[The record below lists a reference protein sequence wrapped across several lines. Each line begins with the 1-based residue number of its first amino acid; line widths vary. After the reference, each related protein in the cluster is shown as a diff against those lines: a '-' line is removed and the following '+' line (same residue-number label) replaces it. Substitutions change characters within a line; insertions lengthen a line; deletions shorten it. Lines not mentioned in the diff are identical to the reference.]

1 LSRHRSAT
9 RLLRPR
15 SVAFI
20 GGGLAPGALEIC
32 RAGGFTGP
40 AYAVHPRNEGAFR
53 SVADLPEAPD
63 ASFVAVNAQATVAV
77 VRELAERGAGGAAC
91 YAAGFAEAGDADLER
106 ELVGAAGSMAILG
119 PNCYGLI
126 NRVDGVSLWPV
137 PIPLPR
143 VEQGIGLVMQS
154 GNLAINVTMADRSLP
169 IAFVLSVGNQAGID
183 VAAGVEL
190 LLDQPETTGIG
201 IYLEGLR
208 DAARFAAAARRALD
222 RGVPIAV
229 VKSGVS
235 EVGARVAA
243 THTSSLAG
251 SDELYDVFFDRLGVA
266 RAPDVPAMVEIL
278 KAQTSVGALR
288 GRRAIV
294 FTCSGGES
302 ALAADAAAVAGLQ
315 LDPPSAEATA
325 TIAAELPWYAGVGN
339 PLDYNTALWGQEE
352 PLTRVFGAALAD
364 GADVALL
371 VIDHP
376 RHELGLT
383 GEIDAAISALERSA
397 AAAGI
402 PAAVASTIP
411 ESFPANRRDPLYAR
425 GVAPL
430 QGLPEALLALAACA
444 RWGERRR
451 APVEV
456 ALGAPD
462 AAPGELL
469 DEDASKRLIADAG
482 VAVPAGR
489 LVEPDQAAAA
499 AEGLGFPVVVKLCS
513 PALPHKADA
522 GAVAVGVANA
532 DEVDAAV
539 RQMLARNEGV
549 ALSGVLVERMVQGA
563 HAELLVGVK
572 RDPAF
577 GPVVVVGAGGGLVEL
592 IGDAQALFL
601 PVTADDVETALRRL
615 RLWPRIARGDV
626 AAAVRAVLAV
636 ARLAPDVAELDLNPL
651 FVLSDGAVAADALV
665 RRLA

>member
-1 LSRHRSAT
+1 LSAR

-40 AYAVHPRNEGAFR
+40 AYAVHPRNDGAVR
-53 SVADLPEAPD
+53 SVAELPEAPD
-63 ASFVAVNAQATVAV
+63 ASFVAVNAQATVGV
-77 VRELAERGAGGAAC
+77 VRELAALGAGGAAC
-91 YAAGFAEAGDADLER
+91 YAAGFAEAGDAALER
-106 ELVGAAGSMAILG
+106 ELVAAAGPMAILG

-208 DAARFAAAARRALD
+208 DAGRFAAAAARALE
-222 RGVPIAV
+222 RRIPIAV

-235 EVGARVAA
+235 EVGAQVAA

-251 SDELYDVFFDRLGVA
+251 SDELYDVYLHRLGVA
-266 RAPDVPAMVEIL
+266 RAPDVPTMLEIL

-302 ALAADAAAVAGLQ
+302 ALAADAAAVAGLE
-315 LDPPSAEATA
+315 LLPPSAEATA
-325 TIAAELPWYAGVGN
+325 AIEAELPWYAGVGN

-352 PLTRVFGAALAD
+352 PLTRVFSAALGD

-376 RHELGLT
+376 RHDLGLT

-411 ESFPANRRDPLYAR
+411 ESFPHDRRDPLYAR
-425 GVAPL
+425 RVAPL
-430 QGLPEALLALAACA
+430 QGLPEALLALGACA
-444 RWGERRR
+444 AWGERRR
-451 APVEV
+451 APHPVE
-456 ALGAPD
+456 LGAPTYS
-462 AAPGELL
+462 AGELL

-482 VAVPAGR
+482 IELPEGR
-489 LVEPDQAAAA
+489 LVAPEEAVAA
-499 AEGLGFPVVVKLCS
+499 AEALGFPVVVKLCS
-513 PALPHKADA
+513 PDLPHKADA
-522 GAVAVGVANA
+522 GAVAVGPANA
-532 DEVDAAV
+532 DEVQMAV
-539 RQMLARNEGV
+539 RQMLARNPDV
-549 ALSGVLVERMVQGA
+549 PLSGVLVERMVQGA
-563 HAELLVGVK
+563 VAELLVGVK

-592 IGDAQALFL
+592 IGDARALL
-601 PVTADDVETALRRL
+601 PPVTRDDVEAALRQL
-615 RLWPRIARGDV
+615 KLWPRIARGDV
-626 AAAVRAVLAV
+626 EAVVRAVLAI
-636 ARLAPDVAELDLNPL
+636 AALADEVAELDVNPL
-651 FVLSDGAVAADALV
+651 FVMRHGCVAADALV
-665 RRLA
+665 RPLA